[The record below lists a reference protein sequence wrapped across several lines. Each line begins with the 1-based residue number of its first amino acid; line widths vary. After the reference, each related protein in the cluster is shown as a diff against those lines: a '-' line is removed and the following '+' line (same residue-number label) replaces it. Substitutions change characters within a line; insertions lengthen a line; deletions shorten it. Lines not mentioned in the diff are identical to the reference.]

1 MKKIGDGYYNYKGC
15 DVYLALHPKLYGKY
29 EIYTGCDF
37 ISTAKNLKEAK
48 RIILAYYN
56 PA

>member
-1 MKKIGDGYYNYKGC
+1 MKKIGQGYYNYKGC

-29 EIYTGCDF
+29 EIYRGCDF
-37 ISTAKNLKEAK
+37 ISKAENLKKAKN
-48 RIILAYYN
+48 IILAYYN